1 MNKKILVFI
10 LVVIGLGGIVWWQGG
25 GNGGSPEE
33 RFARAIKLMEGLQSR
48 AIPVQFTNDQTE
60 LLE

>member
-1 MNKKILVFI
+1 MNKKILVFL
-10 LVVIGLGGIVWWQGG
+10 LVVIGLGGVVWWQGG

-33 RFARAIKLMEGLQSR
+33 RFTRAIKLMEGLQSR
-48 AIPVQFTNDQTE
+48 AIPIEFTDDQTE

>member
-1 MNKKILVFI
+1 MNKKILVFL
-10 LVVIGLGGIVWWQGG
+10 LVVIGLGGIVWWQS
-25 GNGGSPEE
+25 NPSGGSPEE

-48 AIPVQFTNDQTE
+48 AIPVQFTDDQTE

>member
-1 MNKKILVFI
+1 MNKKILVFL
-10 LVVIGLGGIVWWQGG
+10 LVVIGLGGIVWWQSNP
-25 GNGGSPEE
+25 NGGSPEE

-48 AIPVQFTNDQTE
+48 AIPIEFTDDQTE

>member
-10 LVVIGLGGIVWWQGG
+10 LVVVGLGGIVWWQGG

-48 AIPVQFTNDQTE
+48 AIPIAFDESQTQ